1 MCNSKPQGVKGFI
14 MFKVV
19 QSNRVGG
26 SRNYGY
32 VLLWASRETKPGY
45 MLYQYMHWY
54 RYKRDALE
62 GAERINR
69 ALINEGLFLG
79 DNHAKV

>member
-1 MCNSKPQGVKGFI
+1 

-45 MLYQYMHWY
+45 MLHQYMHWY

-62 GAERINR
+62 GAERMNKT
-69 ALINEGLFLG
+69 LLKG
-79 DNHAKV
+79 